1 MVLSAEEKKGVED
14 KFLKLTE
21 MEKFLDRADAEDAG
35 LDFEGSDD
43 EDDEDDDAE
52 GDEEDL
58 EVLVSALF
66 CYNVVQSHS
75 QASSVKCLYLG
86 VSSVCPH
93 LMS

>member
-43 EDDEDDDAE
+43 EDDDDESDED

-66 CYNVVQSHS
+66 C
-75 QASSVKCLYLG
+75 L
-86 VSSVCPH
+86 
-93 LMS
+93 

>member
-43 EDDEDDDAE
+43 EDDDDED

-66 CYNVVQSHS
+66 C
-75 QASSVKCLYLG
+75 L
-86 VSSVCPH
+86 
-93 LMS
+93 